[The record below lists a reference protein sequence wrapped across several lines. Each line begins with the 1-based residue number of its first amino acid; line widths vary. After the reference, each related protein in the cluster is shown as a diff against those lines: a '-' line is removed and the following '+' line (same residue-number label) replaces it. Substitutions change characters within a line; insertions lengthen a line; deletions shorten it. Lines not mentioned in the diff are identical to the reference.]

1 MYLYDTRNGN
11 DEIKR
16 FPINGWLFPCLICGK
31 IIGSK
36 KKILYKKNIF
46 NSKYLEVP
54 CCKKCTI
61 NESFIF
67 DKENIHK
74 IN

>member
-1 MYLYDTRNGN
+1 MYLYDTRNEK
-11 DEIKR
+11 DEISR
-16 FPINGWLFPCLICGK
+16 FPIIGWFFPCLICGK
-31 IIGSK
+31 IVGSK
-36 KKILYKKNIF
+36 KKILIKKKFF

-61 NESFIF
+61 NEKFIF